1 MEPLLTDITADP
13 ELISGIRPWAT
24 STEGVPMFLLVLII
38 QGVFLI
44 LRRWWCRLCRLCLS
58 HLLLK
63 DNRIKTSTINISL
76 H

>member
-1 MEPLLTDITADP
+1 
-13 ELISGIRPWAT
+13 
-24 STEGVPMFLLVLII
+24 MFLLVLII